1 MSTIKEI
8 KGWPVGTIIPN
19 LSATA
24 KVVFQRKTGDG
35 QYGPWSVQGVVLA
48 DETGDEIQASCW
60 GFDDLSYIKGQAVAV
75 ASTGKNH
82 KTGKTQGVELVE
94 GKGKDGTARLE
105 LKVGH
110 KTGGFIGGS
119 TPNPVNMAGST
130 PPAAPQTAIPAIP
143 SHSAATA
150 ASRASFDDKMA
161 KMATLYR
168 HCLFYAGTAL
178 NGSKLTDPE
187 SLRNVATSLFIEAN
201 KSGLGA
207 NPPAFLNSAEI
218 QQIPY

>member
-60 GFDDLSYIKGQAVAV
+60 GFDDLSYIKGQTVAV

-110 KTGGFIGGS
+110 KSGGFIGGS
-119 TPNPVNMAGST
+119 APSPESTRPMASQ
-130 PPAAPQTAIPAIP
+130 PAIPAIP
-143 SHSAATA
+143 SHSAPQPV
-150 ASRASFDDKMA
+150 SGASFDERMA
-161 KMATLYR
+161 KMATLYK
-168 HCLFYAGTAL
+168 HCLFYAQTAL

-207 NPPAFLNSAEI
+207 NPPAFSSTEE
-218 QQIPY
+218 IPY

>member
-8 KGWPVGTIIPN
+8 KSWPVGTIIPN

-24 KVVFQRKTGDG
+24 KVVFTRKTGEG
-35 QYGPWSVQGVVLA
+35 QYGPWSVQGVVLS

-119 TPNPVNMAGST
+119 TPSPESTKPMAQ
-130 PPAAPQTAIPAIP
+130 QTAIPAHSSP
-143 SHSAATA
+143 SAPPPVSG
-150 ASRASFDDKMA
+150 ASFDERMA
-161 KMATLYR
+161 KMATLYK
-168 HCLFYAGTAL
+168 HCLFYASAAL
-178 NGSKLTDPE
+178 NGSKLSDPE

-207 NPPAFLNSAEI
+207 NPPAFTSTEE
-218 QQIPY
+218 IPY

>member
-8 KGWPVGTIIPN
+8 KGWPIGTIIPN

-24 KVVFQRKTGDG
+24 KVVFQRKTGEG

-60 GFDDLSYIKGQAVAV
+60 GFDDLSYIKGQAVSV

-94 GKGKDGTARLE
+94 GKGKDGAPRLE

-119 TPNPVNMAGST
+119 TPNPANMAGST

-143 SHSAATA
+143 SHSATPSKGIEGVTVGMAVNCAVRLA
-150 ASRASFDDKMA
+150 AANAVNTDDLDAYIYARASSLIK
-161 KMATLYR
+161 
-168 HCLFYAGTAL
+168 TAQRL
-178 NGSKLTDPE
+178 Q
-187 SLRNVATSLFIEAN
+187 
-201 KSGLGA
+201 SGDLA
-207 NPPAFLNSAEI
+207 P
-218 QQIPY
+218 

>member
-94 GKGKDGTARLE
+94 GKCKDGTARLE

-110 KTGGFIGGS
+110 KSGGFIGGS
-119 TPNPVNMAGST
+119 APSPESTKPMASQQAIPANSSHSA
-130 PPAAPQTAIPAIP
+130 PPAA
-143 SHSAATA
+143 SG
-150 ASRASFDDKMA
+150 ASFDDRMA
-161 KMATLYR
+161 KMATLYK
-168 HCLFYAGTAL
+168 HCLFYAQTAL

-207 NPPAFLNSAEI
+207 NPPAFSSTEE
-218 QQIPY
+218 IPY